1 MSVPIAVTGWI
12 PKIRIRSGVISEAP
26 PMPVIPTSR
35 PMPNPKSMI
44 VGSMPSAEDVKPG
57 IHRGWEGE

>member
-12 PKIRIRSGVISEAP
+12 PKIRISIGVISEAP

-35 PMPNPKSMI
+35 PMPNPKRMI
-44 VGSMPSAEDVKPG
+44 VGSMPRPKIVNSGSMRAVV
-57 IHRGWEGE
+57 